1 MLKTNKKEKKVTSKF
16 DKWSKA
22 NKKSNI
28 YILLISIGMIVRLF
42 LYLYF
47 GARFVIDVTFV
58 ISVLLLLVL
67 ITNKFNYKE
76 PKESNFRT
84 SLKWFKVIVLV
95 TVIAVFYTDTF
106 IAGRDIHTIVS
117 NTEEDFVYSYDLVG
131 DGRRYF
137 TTSSED
143 IEKVERF
150 TTYELSNGKIKYS
163 YFIESETG
171 QHVDEE
177 GNAFIKD

>member
-1 MLKTNKKEKKVTSKF
+1 MLKINKKEKKETSKL
-16 DKWSKA
+16 DKWTNS
-22 NKKSNI
+22 NKKNNI
-28 YILLISIGMIVRLF
+28 YLTLVTVGIIARLI

-58 ISVLLLLVL
+58 ISVLILLLL
-67 ITNKFNYKE
+67 ITSKFNYKE

-84 SLKWFKVIVLV
+84 YMQWFKVIVLV
-95 TVIAVFYTDTF
+95 VVLSVLYLDTF
-106 IAGRDIHTIVS
+106 IAGRDIHTIVT
-117 NTEEDFVYSYDLVG
+117 NTDEDFVYSYDLEG

-143 IEKVERF
+143 IKDVDMF
-150 TTYELSNGKIKYS
+150 PTYELSKGKIKYS
-163 YFIESETG
+163 YFIVSETG